1 MLDIKFV
8 RENPEVVKQN
18 IRNKFQDNKLE
29 LVDKVLELELNT
41 KIQIKE
47 LMQEIDKSRNQLS
60 RMKSLEDQ
68 HQQDCIRINELT
80 VTVSVLSRL
89 YSNLRKTVGL
99 D

>member
-1 MLDIKFV
+1 MTRGINFSGKEFLEEQYV
-8 RENPEVVKQN
+8 
-18 IRNKFQDNKLE
+18 KLE
-29 LVDKVLELELNT
+29 KENEDLRHKYTKLESDKEL
-41 KIQIKE
+41 QIKG
-47 LMQEIDKSRNQLS
+47 LMQEIENGKIQLS

-89 YSNLRKTVGL
+89 YSNLRKTAGL

>member
-1 MLDIKFV
+1 MAV
-8 RENPEVVKQN
+8 RIQFWKRDFLEEQYL
-18 IRNKFQDNKLE
+18 KLE
-29 LVDKVLELELNT
+29 KENIDLKDKVLELELNT

-89 YSNLRKTVGL
+89 YSSLRKTAGL

>member
-1 MLDIKFV
+1 MADRIQYWKRDFL
-8 RENPEVVKQN
+8 EEQYL
-18 IRNKFQDNKLE
+18 KLE
-29 LVDKVLELELNT
+29 KENEDLKHKYTKLKVDT
-41 KIQIKE
+41 KLQIKE

-60 RMKSLEDQ
+60 KMKFLEDQ

-89 YSNLRKTVGL
+89 YSNLRKIAGL

>member
-1 MLDIKFV
+1 MADRIQFWKRDFL
-8 RENPEVVKQN
+8 EEQYL
-18 IRNKFQDNKLE
+18 KLE
-29 LVDKVLELELNT
+29 KENIDLKDKVLELELNT

-68 HQQDCIRINELT
+68 HQQDCIRINKLT

-89 YSNLRKTVGL
+89 YSSLRKTAGL

>member
-1 MLDIKFV
+1 MADRIQFWKRDFL
-8 RENPEVVKQN
+8 EEQYL
-18 IRNKFQDNKLE
+18 KLE
-29 LVDKVLELELNT
+29 KENIDLKDKVLELELNT

-80 VTVSVLSRL
+80 VTVSVLSRMH
-89 YSNLRKTVGL
+89 SNLRKTVGL

>member
-1 MLDIKFV
+1 MADRIQFWKRDFL
-8 RENPEVVKQN
+8 EEQYL
-18 IRNKFQDNKLE
+18 KLE
-29 LVDKVLELELNT
+29 KENIDLKDKVLELELNT

-80 VTVSVLSRL
+80 VTVLVLSRL
-89 YSNLRKTVGL
+89 YSSLRKTAGL

>member
-1 MLDIKFV
+1 MADRIQFWKRDFL
-8 RENPEVVKQN
+8 EEQYL
-18 IRNKFQDNKLE
+18 KLE
-29 LVDKVLELELNT
+29 KENKDLKHKVLELELNT
-41 KIQIKE
+41 KLQINE

-60 RMKSLEDQ
+60 KMKSLEDQ
-68 HQQDCIRINELT
+68 HQQDCVRINELT

>member
-1 MLDIKFV
+1 MADRIQFWKRDFL
-8 RENPEVVKQN
+8 EEQYL
-18 IRNKFQDNKLE
+18 KLE
-29 LVDKVLELELNT
+29 KENIDLKDKVLELELNT

-60 RMKSLEDQ
+60 RMKSLEDH

-89 YSNLRKTVGL
+89 YSSLRKTAGL

>member
-1 MLDIKFV
+1 MVDRIQSWKRDFL
-8 RENPEVVKQN
+8 EEEYL
-18 IRNKFQDNKLE
+18 KLE
-29 LVDKVLELELNT
+29 KENIDLKDKVLELKLNT
-41 KIQIKE
+41 KLPINE
-47 LMQEIDKSRNQLS
+47 LMQEIDKNRNQLS

-68 HQQDCIRINELT
+68 HQQDCVRINELT

>member
-1 MLDIKFV
+1 MVDRIQFWKRDFL
-8 RENPEVVKQN
+8 EEQYL
-18 IRNKFQDNKLE
+18 KLE
-29 LVDKVLELELNT
+29 KENIDLKNKGRELELNT
-41 KIQIKE
+41 KNQIKK

-68 HQQDCIRINELT
+68 HQQDCICINELT

>member
-1 MLDIKFV
+1 MKDRIHLWKKEFLEEQYV
-8 RENPEVVKQN
+8 KLEKENEDLRHKYT
-18 IRNKFQDNKLE
+18 KLE
-29 LVDKVLELELNT
+29 LDT
-41 KIQIKE
+41 KLQIKE
-47 LMQEIDKSRNQLS
+47 LMQEIENGKIQLS

-80 VTVSVLSRL
+80 VTVSVLSRM

>member
-1 MLDIKFV
+1 MADRIQFWKRDFL
-8 RENPEVVKQN
+8 EEQYL
-18 IRNKFQDNKLE
+18 KLE
-29 LVDKVLELELNT
+29 KENIDLKDKVLELELNT

-80 VTVSVLSRL
+80 VMVSVLSRL
-89 YSNLRKTVGL
+89 YSSLRKTAGL

>member
-1 MLDIKFV
+1 MADRIQFWKRDFL
-8 RENPEVVKQN
+8 EEQYL
-18 IRNKFQDNKLE
+18 KLE
-29 LVDKVLELELNT
+29 KENIDLKDKVLELELNT

-47 LMQEIDKSRNQLS
+47 LMQEIDKSRNHLS

-89 YSNLRKTVGL
+89 YSSLRKTAGL

>member
-1 MLDIKFV
+1 MADRIQFWKRDFL
-8 RENPEVVKQN
+8 EEQYL
-18 IRNKFQDNKLE
+18 KLE
-29 LVDKVLELELNT
+29 KENRDLKDKVLELELNT

-80 VTVSVLSRL
+80 VTVSVLSRM

>member
-1 MLDIKFV
+1 MVDRIQSWKRDFL
-8 RENPEVVKQN
+8 EEEYL
-18 IRNKFQDNKLE
+18 KLE
-29 LVDKVLELELNT
+29 EENEDLKHKYTKLKVDT
-41 KIQIKE
+41 KLQINE
-47 LMQEIDKSRNQLS
+47 LMQEIDKNSNQLS

-89 YSNLRKTVGL
+89 YSSLRKTAGL

>member
-1 MLDIKFV
+1 MADRIQFRKRDFL
-8 RENPEVVKQN
+8 EEQYL
-18 IRNKFQDNKLE
+18 KLE
-29 LVDKVLELELNT
+29 KENIDLKDKVLELELNT

-89 YSNLRKTVGL
+89 YSSLRKTAGL